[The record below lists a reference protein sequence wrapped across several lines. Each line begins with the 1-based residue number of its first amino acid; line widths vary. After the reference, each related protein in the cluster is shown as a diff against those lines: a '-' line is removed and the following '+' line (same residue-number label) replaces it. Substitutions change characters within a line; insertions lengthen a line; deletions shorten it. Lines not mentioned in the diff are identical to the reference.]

1 MTFRNELS
9 PAELRTPPTLLLPA
23 ALLRLAGE
31 FPAEKLAEVAG
42 PALALPGVDLLDGP
56 GGGATLALRPLPGR
70 ANLFHAAAELGRE
83 LAGAFAR
90 NGVKFPGCLVFPGR
104 ISAGSRQVEAC
115 GEQLLGDLQ
124 TAMPELGGR
133 LAATAHVAHWLAG
146 DYALAPLPVYDGAS
160 GRRVPL
166 FAIGDG
172 LPAPALVHNPEV
184 LGRRPRIARP
194 ELAAALRHAFAETD
208 GLRLVG
214 ACGAGKSHAAIAL
227 LDALGVKKV
236 CRLAL
241 DSGLPGRPRLAQAL
255 VAWMASRWSGAVAIV
270 PEDQPET
277 AAAALAAALARYA
290 AASGEKPMLLL
301 DGLQAASPF
310 DRALLAALAPALL
323 ERGAARLLLLEQ
335 SGHAATVD
343 LPAVV
348 VDRLDPAEIEEAAG
362 QLLARL
368 ELPAGVR
375 GRLVEAAGGN
385 PLALEE
391 LLLRL
396 AHRGLMR
403 RIHGSFFY
411 AGGEELELE
420 VSLRYCAALEAAAG
434 SLGPALPLR
443 VLALA
448 EGRVE
453 PGHLIE
459 TCGKF
464 GVDLPWGFENALLE
478 ADLLEADQTPAGDG
492 GLRFRSEAQRHAF
505 AGSVAADGVRS
516 LRHALGG
523 VLAESDRHGW
533 PAYRLLAGTPDALPS
548 LLDVGRGAE
557 KAPREEVFNALF
569 TEYRE
574 FQQRRGD
581 EATELEILWT
591 LMPLARR
598 LGCLGNLERELDR
611 AIELSAGDPSR
622 WVALVALR
630 AEHEQD
636 RGRPREA
643 EAGFR
648 LALAAS
654 EGLDEARRATLLVR
668 LGALLHRQERWSEAR
683 EIFEGLLQ
691 VEGRRGATP
700 LGATCHFYLGNVA
713 LHQGR
718 LAQAAEHHQL
728 AAGVRRDRSAW
739 KSLGASLTAQ
749 AAVAL
754 AQGDPARALSSCSE
768 AEEIVQ
774 RHESGRDELAFV
786 LLGKGRALAQLGD
799 LQTAQKTLRQA
810 LELRRGRDDLL
821 GEAVVRLE
829 LGLLANR
836 LGQMA
841 AALDEGRR
849 AHFQL
854 SLAGPSSLL
863 GQAERLLGCILLQQR
878 NWNDAEGH
886 LNEAIRIHA
895 RRGDQQ
901 EHAHDLAWRL
911 ELGLQQ
917 GGRAAEIFRDAAALE
932 RLLEEL
938 PHPAGAELLFFRLH
952 QGLAW
957 LEKNGFEVHDKLGPL
972 RRAYQELLRKT
983 QFLEPGRRHQFLFQ
997 IAENQQILDAAT
1009 RQHISLP
1016 VLTFS
1021 RQTILEAG

>member
-1 MTFRNELS
+1 MTFRNEIS
-9 PAELRTPPTLLLPA
+9 PAGLRTPPTLLLPA
-23 ALLRLAGE
+23 ALLRLGGD
-31 FPAEKLAEVAG
+31 FPAERLAKLAGA
-42 PALALPGVDLLDGP
+42 ALALPGVELLESLP
-56 GGGATLALRPLPGR
+56 GGATLALRPLPGR
-70 ANLFHAAAELGRE
+70 ADLFAAAAELGRE
-83 LAGAFAR
+83 LAAAFLQ

-124 TAMPELGGR
+124 AAMPELRGQ
-133 LAATAHVAHWLAG
+133 LAATAHVSHWLAG
-146 DYALAPLPVYDGAS
+146 DHALSPLPVYEGAS

-166 FAIGDG
+166 FAVGDAK
-172 LPAPALVHNPEV
+172 PEPALVHNPEV
-184 LGRRPRIARP
+184 LGRRPRVARP
-194 ELAAALRHAFAETD
+194 ELLAALRQAFAEND

-214 ACGAGKSHAAIAL
+214 ACGAGKSHAALAL
-227 LDALGVKKV
+227 LEALGATRV
-236 CRLAL
+236 CRVAL
-241 DSGLPGRPRLAQAL
+241 DAGLPGRPRLAAAL
-255 VAWMASRWSGAVAIV
+255 ASWLASRWSGAVSLV
-270 PEDQPET
+270 PEEDP
-277 AAAALAAALARYA
+277 AAAADALAAALVRYA
-290 AASGEKPMLLL
+290 AASGEKAVLLL

-310 DRALLAALAPALL
+310 DRALLAALVPALL

-335 SGHAATVD
+335 SGHAPAVD
-343 LPAVV
+343 LPSVV
-348 VDRLDPAEIEEAAG
+348 VDKFDAAEAEEAAG

-368 ELPAGVR
+368 ELPAAIR

-391 LLLRL
+391 QLLRL

-411 AGGEELELE
+411 AGGEALELD

-434 SLGPALPLR
+434 CLCPALPLR

-448 EGRVE
+448 DGRIE

-464 GVDLPWGFENALLE
+464 GLDLPWGFESALLE
-478 ADLLEADQTPAGDG
+478 ADILEADRLEAGDG
-492 GLRFRSEAQRHAF
+492 GLRFRTGALRGVF
-505 AGSVAADGVRS
+505 ADSVAADGARS

-523 VLAESDRHGW
+523 VLAESDRHLW

-574 FQQRRGD
+574 LQNRRGD

-591 LMPLARR
+591 LLPLARR
-598 LGCLGNLERELDR
+598 LGCLGNLERELQR
-611 AIELSAGDPSR
+611 GIELAAGEPAR
-622 WVALVALR
+622 WVALVALQ

-654 EGLDEARRATLLVR
+654 DGLDEARRATLLVR

-683 EIFEGLLQ
+683 EIFESLLV
-691 VEGRRGATP
+691 VEGRRGATQ
-700 LGATCHFYLGNVA
+700 LGATCHFYLGNIA

-718 LAQAAEHHQL
+718 LAHAAEHHQL

-739 KSLGASLTAQ
+739 KPLGASLTAQ

-754 AQGDPARALSSCSE
+754 AQGDPARALQCCSE
-768 AEEIVQ
+768 AEELVQ
-774 RHESGRDELAFV
+774 RHESGRDELGFV

-810 LELRRGRDDLL
+810 LELRRNRDDLL

-829 LGLLANR
+829 LGLLASR
-836 LGQMA
+836 LGQLA

-863 GQAERLLGCILLQQR
+863 GQVERLLGCILLQQR
-878 NWNDAEGH
+878 NWKEAEDH

-917 GGRAAEIFRDAAALE
+917 GGKASEVFRDAAALE

-938 PHPAGAELLFFRLH
+938 PHPAGGELLFFRLH

-997 IAENQQILDAAT
+997 IVENQQILDAAT
-1009 RQHISLP
+1009 RQQISLP
-1016 VLTFS
+1016 VLTFT
-1021 RQTILEAG
+1021 RQSILEAG